1 MVEMDVPSEVRKPS
15 IGRLRRVSA
24 VLLTLLLP
32 GAGHFL
38 LGAFRR
44 GVAWAVG
51 LVLLGLLLL
60 FAAPISI
67 TIVTGVVAGIVGRIA
82 AAIDAGATPGARPS
96 WKIVAAAWTALLVG
110 RAAMNGAILEPTT
123 RYYTTHYAQGFT
135 IPTGGMEPTL
145 LIGDYI
151 MVDRSAYR
159 DRAPQRNDIV
169 AFSYPSDETR
179 DFVKRIIG
187 LPGDEVVLRGRQV
200 LLNGQ
205 PLVEP
210 YIQFRATTPTST
222 HCTYAYGCEVIRV
235 PGDSYFVM
243 GDSRDNSQDSRYF
256 GFVRREKIKGK
267 AHVIYWSFD
276 VERRRPRNDR
286 IGRYL

>member
-1 MVEMDVPSEVRKPS
+1 MDVPSEVRKPG

-24 VLLTLLLP
+24 VLVTLLLP

-44 GVAWAVG
+44 GVVWAVG
-51 LVLLGLLLL
+51 LVLVGLLLL
-60 FAAPISI
+60 FAAPVSI
-67 TIVTGVVAGIVGRIA
+67 TIVTNLVAGVLGRIA

-110 RAAMNGAILEPTT
+110 RAAMHGVIVEPTT
-123 RYYTTHYAQGFT
+123 RYYATHYAQGFT

-145 LIGDYI
+145 LIGDHI

-159 DRAPQRNDIV
+159 DRAPQRSDIV
-169 AFSYPSDETR
+169 VFSYPPDETR
-179 DFVKRIIG
+179 DFIKRIIG
-187 LPGDEVVLRGRQV
+187 LPGDVVDIRGRQV
-200 LLNGQ
+200 VVNGQ
-205 PLVEP
+205 TLIEP
-210 YIQFRATTPTST
+210 YIQFQATTPTST
-222 HCTYAYGCEVIRV
+222 HCTYAYGCEATRV
-235 PGDSYFVM
+235 PADSYFVM

-256 GFVRREKIKGK
+256 GFVKREQIKGK
-267 AHVIYWSFD
+267 AHVIYWSWD
-276 VERRRPRNDR
+276 VEQRLRTDR